1 MVKNISMER
10 KEMTLLEQHY
20 VHGISLHVKKKIGFY
35 PGTGEQ
41 HFILSSRAEFLDEI
55 KRQRPA
61 VTEL

>member
-20 VHGISLHVKKKIGFY
+20 VHGISLRVKKNRILSWD
-35 PGTGEQ
+35 GEQ
-41 HFILSSRAEFLDEI
+41 QFILSSCAEFLDEI
-55 KRQRPA
+55 KRQRAA

>member
-20 VHGISLHVKKKIGFY
+20 VHGISLHVKKIGFY

-41 HFILSSRAEFLDEI
+41 QFILSSCAEFLDEI
-55 KRQRPA
+55 KRQRAA